1 MLSNKHLAQ
10 YRNVRYCTELYHFN
24 YAEKTCPDFTAFFW
38 KKHERP
44 GDRFEAIQLHSH
56 EEPELIHMIRGTLF
70 VTLENDS
77 VTLHPGDILLI
88 DPFEPHTA
96 QFDKDD
102 DVEYRYLVF
111 DTDCLAGSGSAVSN
125 RIASLESGKLRFR
138 KVVRASVPVAA
149 GLGGLMDEL
158 GALPRET
165 EADDLMAVSL
175 LCRMMAVIFS
185 KVGLCD
191 GETRRDIDFIKRV
204 ARYIDD
210 NYAGD
215 VTTASVSNML
225 GYSKTYFCAL
235 FRKNFDQTFSN
246 YLVNYRLDRAMTG
259 YRNSRLRLSDIAE
272 AVGFGDYCYFSR
284 RFRQKTGISPSEYF
298 RGADDRE

>member
-1 MLSNKHLAQ
+1 MMNAHLGK
-10 YRNVRYCTELYHFN
+10 YRSVKYCTELYHFN
-24 YAEKTCPDFTAFFW
+24 FRERIEPDFSDLFW
-38 KKHERP
+38 EKFKRP
-44 GDRFEAIQLHSH
+44 DDRFEAITLHNH
-56 EEPELIHMIRGTLF
+56 EEPELLYMTRGTLF
-70 VTLENDS
+70 VNLDGEDI
-77 VTLHPGDILLI
+77 VLRPGDLMLI

-138 KVVRASVPVAA
+138 KVVRASDPVAA
-149 GLGGLMDEL
+149 ELGGLMDEL

-175 LCRMMAVIFS
+175 LCRMTAVIFS
-185 KVGLCD
+185 KIGLHD

-204 ARYIDD
+204 SRYIDD

-215 VTTASVSNML
+215 VTTASVSDIL

-246 YLVNYRLDRAMTG
+246 YLMNYRLERAMTI

-298 RGADDRE
+298 RGADERE